1 MDLST
6 GRGLQMKLSKEFNR
20 NAEAKRSTVVE
31 SETWSEPHH
40 ISKYF
45 CAAAARRKLQEVEK
59 VVTVTIPAPQQT
71 IVRRGALRFH

>member
-1 MDLST
+1 MS
-6 GRGLQMKLSKEFNR
+6 LSKEFNALSQKR
-20 NAEAKRSTVVE
+20 RAAAET
-31 SETWSEPHH
+31 ETWSETHH

-71 IVRRGALRFH
+71 IVSRGALRFS

>member
-1 MDLST
+1 MSLSE
-6 GRGLQMKLSKEFNR
+6 EFNALSQKR
-20 NAEAKRSTVVE
+20 RAAAET
-31 SETWSEPHH
+31 ETWSETHH

-71 IVRRGALRFH
+71 IVRRGALRFS